1 MAALRAAPKRC
12 GKHTIPEPFRMRNMA
27 SLGVAVEGRKGR
39 TQTLARLA
47 TPCSVWRNADVETA
61 GNGAVFVGC
70 SCEIPRGGSL
80 STRCL
85 GGNGWQQPNRPGSS
99 AAQWASR
106 ANRGSGSVAGC
117 RRRGLRSRSSRV
129 RIEWRTAET
138 VSLSCVDGLAKTW
151 RAWKARSG
159 RGQGVVVAG
168 WSGRWIEYPTLSRI
182 LDPGHSKRVLE
193 SRVSCPSTKVQ
204 GCEKKEKTVPS
215 WTLPRQESRPAP
227 SRKEDG
233 QCGLSGLGAGTC
245 KSGVAIKW
253 QFFKYPYRWVVARRS
268 SIPLR
273 LSPVPVSQSPASQ
286 LPSTMYS
293 SDQ

>member
-27 SLGVAVEGRKGR
+27 SLGVAVEGRKAALRHSPVWLPRARYGA
-39 TQTLARLA
+39 TQMSRRRATARYL
-47 TPCSVWRNADVETA
+47 SDVA
-61 GNGAVFVGC
+61 ARFQG
-70 SCEIPRGGSL
+70 GGSL

-182 LDPGHSKRVLE
+182 LDPGHSKRVLK

-204 GCEKKEKTVPS
+204 GCEKKRRRYQVGLCRDKSLAQPLLAKKTDSVVCLVLELEPANPEWPS
-215 WTLPRQESRPAP
+215 NGNFSNIRTVGSSLA
-227 SRKEDG
+227 
-233 QCGLSGLGAGTC
+233 
-245 KSGVAIKW
+245 
-253 QFFKYPYRWVVARRS
+253 ARRS
-268 SIPLR
+268 R
-273 LSPVPVSQSPASQ
+273 YDSPPSQ
-286 LPSTMYS
+286 
-293 SDQ
+293 